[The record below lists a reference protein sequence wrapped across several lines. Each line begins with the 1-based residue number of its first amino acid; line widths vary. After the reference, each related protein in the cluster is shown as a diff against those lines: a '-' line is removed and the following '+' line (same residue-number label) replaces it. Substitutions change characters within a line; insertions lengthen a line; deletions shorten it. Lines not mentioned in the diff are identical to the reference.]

1 MYCSSCAK
9 EVGTGLTFCNHC
21 GVRLSGTKSETN
33 KSELSSNALIS
44 AIVSVF
50 VIGFM
55 CIVAMLALM
64 KNLGFNDEMIGI
76 VITFSFVTIIFI
88 EVMFMWL
95 LFKRNRS
102 YKEISDT
109 TPIKE
114 KPIKEIYTA
123 PVRVLS
129 EPTFQPVPSVTEHT
143 TRTLEH
149 VSKNNQ

>member
-1 MYCSSCAK
+1 
-9 EVGTGLTFCNHC
+9 
-21 GVRLSGTKSETN
+21 
-33 KSELSSNALIS
+33 
-44 AIVSVF
+44 
-50 VIGFM
+50 M

-64 KNLGFNDEMIGI
+64 KNLDFNDEMIGI

-114 KPIKEIYTA
+114 IYTA

-129 EPTFQPVPSVTEHT
+129 EPTFQPIRSVTEHT
-143 TRTLEH
+143 TRTLDH
-149 VSKNNQ
+149 APKISN